1 MKKSKL
7 IFISAFVIVIF
18 TSNVAFSFDVKS
30 IIDSA
35 KEILGIS
42 KASPPSQVKPA
53 PAKAPAPDKNQP
65 APAAGTKAPAQSQ
78 AKPASTS
85 TAAVTDQGKTK
96 PAPAAGTK
104 APATNQVSPA
114 PSGTAVQAQDK
125 DRPVPASPWASTS
138 TESYSYN
145 PAGKTDPF
153 RPFIVVE
160 TAVKKPIDSKP
171 TPTSIY
177 PLQRAE
183 ADSYKVVGIA
193 GSEDGRVAI
202 VEDVGK
208 KFYPLSKGTRIGLH
222 NGKVVEIMADRVV
235 VEEYDNKK
243 VKRVYLKLR
252 KN

>member
-7 IFISAFVIVIF
+7 IFISVLLIAFF
-18 TSNVAFSFDVKS
+18 TSNFAFAFDVKN
-30 IIDSA
+30 IINSA

-42 KASPPSQVKPA
+42 KASPPSQPKPS
-53 PAKAPAPDKNQP
+53 PAKAPGQDKNQP
-65 APAAGTKAPAQSQ
+65 APAAGTKVPAQSQ
-78 AKPASTS
+78 VKPAPTS
-85 TAAVTDQGKTK
+85 TAVSAQSQNQ
-96 PAPAAGTK
+96 PAPAGTK
-104 APATNQVSPA
+104 APVTNQVSPA
-114 PSGTAVQAQDK
+114 PAGTSVQAQDK
-125 DRPVPASPWASTS
+125 DRPVPASPWGSTS

-160 TAVKKPIDSKP
+160 AAVKKPIDSKP
-171 TPTSIY
+171 APTSIY

-202 VEDVGK
+202 VEDAGK

-222 NGKVVEIMADRVV
+222 NGKVIDIMADRVV

-243 VKRVYLKLR
+243 AKRVYLKLR

>member
-7 IFISAFVIVIF
+7 IFISAFVIVLF
-18 TSNVAFSFDVKS
+18 SSNVAFSFDVKS

-42 KASPPSQVKPA
+42 KANPPSQVKPP
-53 PAKAPAPDKNQP
+53 PAKAPAQGKNQP
-65 APAAGTKAPAQSQ
+65 APAVETKAPAQSQ
-78 AKPASTS
+78 AKPVSTS
-85 TAAVTDQGKTK
+85 TTAPDQSKNQPT
-96 PAPAAGTK
+96 PAAGTK
-104 APATNQVSPA
+104 SPATNQLSPA
-114 PSGTAVQAQDK
+114 PAGTTVQAQDK
-125 DRPVPASPWASTS
+125 DRPVPVSPWASTS

-171 TPTSIY
+171 ASTSIY

-202 VEDVGK
+202 VEDIGK

-222 NGKVVEIMADRVV
+222 NGKVVEIMADRVI